1 MLGVSHLPAPEN
13 ADHLN
18 LVALLQ
24 ELAAIGKAIGE
35 VVIGN
40 GGPHPHL
47 LQPGG
52 SLLTTSAFAILL
64 ALLILELAEVHDL
77 ADGRSC
83 VGRDFD
89 KVEARILGEALRLIG
104 GHNSVLFTLLVNQ
117 TYFGDADAMIQTV
130 VLSGHSAP
138 CVMGS
143 GIVLG

>member
-1 MLGVSHLPAPEN
+1 MRHFAAAEAQGDLH
-13 ADHLN
+13 
-18 LVALLQ
+18 LVALLE
-24 ELAAIGKAIGE
+24 ELQHIAHLD
-35 VVIGN
+35 VVVVGV
-40 GGPHPHL
+40 GPGAELHL
-47 LQPGG
+47 FDFDD
-52 SLLTTSAFAILL
+52 LLLL
-64 ALLILELAEVHDL
+64 AGFGFALLLFVLELAEVHDL